1 MRTRIDRTKVK
12 VRKHHRTVDVFTD
25 GRYLH
30 VSMKISRRST
40 KGRQL
45 ARETAT
51 EILNVVGSNEAA
63 YDLMQLNIE
72 RMAKGEAVEK
82 AEGAVIPMHGD

>member
-1 MRTRIDRTKVK
+1 MRIKIDRTEVK
-12 VRKHHRTVDVFTD
+12 VLKHHRTVDVFTD

-30 VSMKISRRST
+30 VSMKLSRRST

-45 ARETAT
+45 ARETA
-51 EILNVVGSNEAA
+51 EAILNCVGNNEAA
-63 YDLMQLNIE
+63 YDLMQKNIE

-82 AEGAVIPMHGD
+82 REGAVIPIDGD